1 MQCRIQFGVCLSN
14 RGIYFRP
21 ASLAKK
27 GVVTKTQIL
36 ISEFVFKNF
45 KNFLG
50 KKLISKIIS
59 GHQLVL
65 EEYLTA

>member
-45 KNFLG
+45 LG